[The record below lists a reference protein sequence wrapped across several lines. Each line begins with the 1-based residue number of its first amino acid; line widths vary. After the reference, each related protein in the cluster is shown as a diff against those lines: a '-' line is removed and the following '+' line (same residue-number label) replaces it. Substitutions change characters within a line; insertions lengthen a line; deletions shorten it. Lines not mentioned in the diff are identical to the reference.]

1 MSHKLKKDSIL
12 YIDEVE
18 GFNSGIKVSVL
29 KDALH
34 MVGIVWSCFFVIT
47 F

>member
-1 MSHKLKKDSIL
+1 MSHKLKKDSVF

-18 GFNSGIKVSVL
+18 GLNSGINVSLL

-34 MVGIVWSCFFVIT
+34 MVGIVWNCLFVFIP
-47 F
+47 